1 MGKFPCRYKKCK
13 GAVHRGKC
21 PVASAR
27 GKKGGSKTGV
37 TKARTGDSN
46 GRFKHGYRTCCNTL
60 KTSPHDIDCSHARV
74 SMRKNIQVKTNIP
87 IVEIKIPKIEW
98 HSQAM
103 SVSAVRNMLRGT
115 DGICQGTCGA
125 NIPAIQA
132 SKIHPDDVLQ
142 NPARVICHACD

>member
-37 TKARTGDSN
+37 TKARKGDSN
-46 GRFKHGYRTCCNTL
+46 GRFKHGYRDCCNTL
-60 KTSPHDIDCSHARV
+60 KTGAHDIDCSHARL
-74 SMRKNIQVKTNIP
+74 SMRKNIQVKTNIQVRD
-87 IVEIKIPKIEW
+87 IIIPKITW
-98 HSQAM
+98 HSQGL
-103 SVSAVRNMLRGT
+103 SVEPISKMLRGV

-125 NIPAIQA
+125 KIPAIQA
-132 SKIHPDDVLQ
+132 SKIHPEDVLQ